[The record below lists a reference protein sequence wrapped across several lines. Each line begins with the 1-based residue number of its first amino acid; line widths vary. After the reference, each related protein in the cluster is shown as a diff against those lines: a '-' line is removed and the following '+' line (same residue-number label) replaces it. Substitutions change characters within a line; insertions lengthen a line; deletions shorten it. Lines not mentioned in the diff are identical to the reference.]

1 MLNDYEVVLV
11 KIDKTSIP
19 DGLGGFEEGY
29 REGAEFKGV
38 VTHDSSTEMKI
49 AEKQGVTSSYT
60 VIVKENVPLNYGDII
75 KRKSDNQFF
84 RITSRPEDGKSPIP
98 SPTQITIFQAE
109 LHEVKSK

>member
-49 AEKQGVTSSYT
+49 AEKMIPIGWDPPNKATA
-60 VIVKENVPLNYGDII
+60 IPLN
-75 KRKSDNQFF
+75 
-84 RITSRPEDGKSPIP
+84 P
-98 SPTQITIFQAE
+98 
-109 LHEVKSK
+109 